1 MKEDKRLYT
10 KLGNIELKNPVLTAS
25 GTFGYGMEFSDFYDV
40 SVLGGIIVKGTT
52 GEKREGNPYP
62 RLAETPMGMINAV
75 GLQNKGV
82 EFFCKNTYNWIKDI
96 NDNIIVNVSG
106 SSIEEYCKV
115 AGIINDLYGV
125 KAIELNI
132 SCPNVKKGGMGFGVN
147 KDLAK
152 EVVEEVRK
160 VYKKHLIVKL
170 TPNVTNIIEI
180 AQEVENAGADSLSL
194 INTVLAMAVDA
205 EKQKPLISTI
215 TGGLSGP
222 AIKPIALRC
231 VWQVSHNVNI
241 PVIGIGGISN
251 AEDVVEFMLVG
262 ASAVEVGT
270 ANFVNPKVCPEIIS
284 GLSDY
289 LDRHKMDSITELI
302 GKI

>member
-1 MKEDKRLYT
+1 MDKRLNT
-10 KLGNIELKNPVLTAS
+10 TIGTLKLKNPLLTAS
-25 GTFGYGMEFSDFYDV
+25 GTFGFGTEYEDFLDLN
-40 SVLGGIIVKGTT
+40 SLGGFIVKGTT

-62 RLAETPMGMINAV
+62 RLAETPSGMINAV

-82 EFFCKNTYNWIKDI
+82 EYFCKNIYPQIKDK
-96 NDNIIVNVSG
+96 NPNIIVNVSG
-106 SSIEEYCKV
+106 SSIDEYCKV
-115 AGIINDLYGV
+115 ASMINDLQTIP
-125 KAIELNI
+125 AIELNI

-147 KDLAK
+147 KDMAA
-152 EVVEEVRK
+152 EVVAEVKK

-180 AQEVENAGADSLSL
+180 AQAVEKAGADSLSL

-205 EKQKPLISTI
+205 EKQKPLISTV

-241 PVIGIGGISN
+241 PVIGIGGIMN
-251 AEDVVEFMLVG
+251 ARDVIEFMLVG
-262 ASAVEVGT
+262 ASAVEIGT
-270 ANFVNPKVCPEIIS
+270 ANFVNPSVCTQIIKD
-284 GLSDY
+284 LSDY
-289 LDRHKMDSITELI
+289 CDRHKLNSITEII